1 MTRSR
6 QQLAQL
12 ERLLRQCLNNAC
24 AANRIYRTAIS
35 CARSSRLRDLWQSC
49 LVAVEIQRRVCLEV
63 LMRLGLDAHDSRVRG
78 ADSVVIATDL
88 ISAVQAASSLSD
100 AGNLEL
106 IAAEAVMLMEAKI
119 QMNAELIGY
128 IAAYGSAAHLPQL
141 RDACPVLLALR
152 LHQQMF
158 HTREWVRELWLESI
172 GFAALLPP
180 PATGSIGIAESLVEA
195 KGLASATLIGA
206 AA

>member
-6 QQLAQL
+6 QELFQL
-12 ERLLRQCLNNAC
+12 ERLLRQCLDNAR
-24 AANRIYRTAIS
+24 AANLIYRIAIG
-35 CARSSRLRDLWQSC
+35 CVRSNRLRDLWQNC
-49 LVAVEIQRRVCLEV
+49 LVAVEIQRRVCREV
-63 LMRLGLDAHDSRVRG
+63 LMRLGLDAHDTSTGSV
-78 ADSVVIATDL
+78 DSVDIVADL
-88 ISAVQAASSLSD
+88 MGAMHAASTLSD

-119 QMNAELIGY
+119 QMNTEVIGH

-141 RDACPVLLALR
+141 RDACPVLLSLR
-152 LHQQMF
+152 PHQQMF

-180 PATGSIGIAESLVEA
+180 PATGSIGIVETLVETR
-195 KGLASATLIGA
+195 KLASTELMGA
-206 AA
+206 AV